1 VVAVRRRRGARRV
14 GWTLAC
20 ASCWL
25 ICLSTLTASSRA
37 ATGPLDWSAPLVIDH
52 ATVPT
57 QPAVLNGLSCAGG
70 GRLCVGVGFG
80 GQVQSSLRPDV
91 ASDWR
96 SATINSG
103 RTLQGVSCPSTTL
116 CVAVGADGDLL
127 SSVDPTAGS
136 WRSAGRVFASPGY
149 GLGGVACAT
158 VSLCVAV
165 DGGTQIATS
174 TDPAGGVWTVTSV
187 SGAGQLDSVS
197 CPSASLCVIGDFD
210 GGVLTATSPA
220 DGASA
225 YTSTDLTGDV
235 NAPNTEFTL
244 LSVSC
249 GSATECVASDDNGD
263 LIASDDPEG
272 GASAWRTAHV
282 DGINQLN
289 SVSCA
294 ATGLCVAADGVGN
307 VFAST
312 APNGTKA
319 SWRATDNVDPSG
331 FGAVVCSSGTLCLAG
346 GFDSSVAV
354 SRNPSAAAPTWSETP
369 QLGSGAARRAALVSI
384 SCPDASSCVTL
395 DGAGNLLSTGKPAG
409 GSAGWKS
416 RALNP
421 GLGSADS
428 IGCIP
433 GGSCV
438 AAGPLSHVAFGDIR
452 ATAPWKVTNLNLFS
466 IDDNG
471 VEAADSLGQVS
482 CASRSLCMA
491 VDHSDGVGDEG
502 LLEVSKDPAGGSWQQ
517 VSLGGP
523 DYDFFTSVSCPS
535 SRLCVA
541 GDGQGDRFAVSMN
554 GGRNWGFVRGGPGD
568 GIAAVSCPTRTF
580 CAAVD
585 ESGYVLT
592 STDPSLNRRAW
603 HSRRIEHGSFT
614 AIACASRSLCVAFGQ
629 RDRVLVSSDPGGGV
643 SSWKP
648 AALGS
653 GLTGVACPS
662 SKLCVVTTD
671 AGTVRLG
678 RRPHTARP
686 RPPRG

>member
-1 VVAVRRRRGARRV
+1 MVAIRNRRNARMV
-14 GWTLAC
+14 GLALVC
-20 ASCWL
+20 AGCWL
-25 ICLSTLTASSRA
+25 ICLSTWTADSRA
-37 ATGPLDWSAPLVIDH
+37 AAGPLQWSAPRLIDH

-57 QPAVLNGLSCAGG
+57 QPAALYGLSCAGG
-70 GRLCVGVGFG
+70 GGLCVGVGFR
-80 GQVQSSLRPDV
+80 GQVQSSLDPLSAR
-91 ASDWR
+91 DWH

-103 RTLQGVSCPSTTL
+103 KTLQGVSCPSTTL
-116 CVAVGADGDLL
+116 CVAVSAGGDLL

-136 WRSAGRVFASPGY
+136 WSTAGKVFSSPGF

-158 VSLCVAV
+158 ASLCVAV

-174 TDPAGGVWTVTSV
+174 TDPAAGVWSVTTV
-187 SGAGQLDSVS
+187 SGSDQLDSVS

-220 DGASA
+220 AGASA
-225 YTSTDLTGDV
+225 YTDTDLTGDV
-235 NAPNTEFTL
+235 NAPNTQFTL

-249 GSATECVASDDNGD
+249 ASATECVASDDNGD
-263 LIASDDPEG
+263 LIATNDPAG
-272 GASAWRTAHV
+272 GASAWSAAHV
-282 DGINQLN
+282 DGVNQLN

-294 ATGLCVAADGVGN
+294 TTGLCVAVDGVGN

-319 SWRATDNVDPSG
+319 SWTATDNVDPSG
-331 FGAVVCSSGTLCLAG
+331 FGAVACSSATLCLAG
-346 GFDSSVAV
+346 GFDGSVAV
-354 SRNPSAAAPTWSETP
+354 SQNPSAAAPTWSATP
-369 QLGSGAARRAALVSI
+369 QLGSGAARRAALLAI

-395 DGAGNLLSTGKPAG
+395 DSAGNLLSTGKPAS

-428 IGCIP
+428 ISCVA

-438 AAGPLSHVAFGDIR
+438 AVGPLSHVAFGDVGG
-452 ATAPWKVTNLNLFS
+452 TTPWKLTNLNLFS

-471 VEAADSLGQVS
+471 VDSADSLGQVS
-482 CASRSLCMA
+482 CASRSLCVA
-491 VDHSDGVGDEG
+491 VDYSDGVGDEG
-502 LLEVSKDPAGGSWQQ
+502 LLELSKAPAGGSWQQ
-517 VSLGGP
+517 VSLGSP
-523 DYDFFTSVSCPS
+523 DSDFFTSVSCPS
-535 SRLCVA
+535 TRLCVA
-541 GDGQGDRFAVSMN
+541 GDGQGDRLAVSTN
-554 GGRNWGFVRGGPGD
+554 AGRDWGLVRGGPGQ
-568 GIAAVSCPTRTF
+568 GIAAVSCPSRTF
-580 CAAVD
+580 CAAAD

-592 STDPSLNRRAW
+592 TTDPSGNRRAW
-603 HSRRIEHGSFT
+603 HSQRIEHRSFA
-614 AIACASRSLCVAFGQ
+614 AIACASRSLCVAFDR
-629 RDRVLVSSDPGGGV
+629 RDRVLVSTDPSGGV

-678 RRPHTARP
+678 RRR
-686 RPPRG
+686 